1 MSKLTIKGRLPGL
14 NEMISAERSN
24 RYRAAKMKREAEE
37 LVIWSAKASHL
48 RKITT
53 PVFMEYTWIE
63 PNKRRDKDNISGY
76 GRKIVQDALVKAG
89 YLPGDG
95 WAYISGFSD
104 EFKVDKGNPRIEV
117 LIMGESE

>member
-1 MSKLTIKGRLPGL
+1 MKLTIKGRLPGL
-14 NEMISAERSN
+14 NEFINAERRSK
-24 RYRAAKMKREAEE
+24 YEAAKMKREAEE

-48 RKITT
+48 RKIKT

-76 GRKIVQDALVKAG
+76 GRKVIQDALVKAG